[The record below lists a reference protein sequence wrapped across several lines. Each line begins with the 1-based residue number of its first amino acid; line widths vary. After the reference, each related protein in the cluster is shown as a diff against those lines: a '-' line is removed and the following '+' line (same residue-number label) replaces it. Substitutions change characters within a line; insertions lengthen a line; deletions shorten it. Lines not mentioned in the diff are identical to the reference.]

1 MEGLVYTTLIVC
13 YVRLLCYH
21 FDNKFH
27 SLLIPSVLFS
37 LLERK
42 MECTKTHDPP
52 EMVAEF
58 YAVPHF
64 QVHKKV

>member
-1 MEGLVYTTLIVC
+1 M
-13 YVRLLCYH
+13 
-21 FDNKFH
+21 
-27 SLLIPSVLFS
+27 IPSVLFS
-37 LLERK
+37 LVERK

-64 QVHKKV
+64 QVHKKVWPPSHFHLLNPFW